1 MRNVTTHAIL
11 LRTHPFSDSSRVLRF
26 YTRDLG
32 LVGVMARGV
41 QRGASRGQ
49 GGAGTFAEGV
59 AVISFRENRELQSL
73 REFTPAR
80 ANLALAADFRCLAG
94 ASVAAEL
101 VLRHAGQEP
110 HPELYDSLSNGLER
124 IGRAEPGQVVGE
136 VLALGW
142 LIVGILGFGPE
153 LTTCTSCG
161 SIIEEDEMAL
171 FDLEAG
177 GLRGAKCTA
186 AEGSRRVGPVAR
198 AQLGALLRGEVP
210 DGLRGARAHV
220 SLLDDFTT
228 CHMLGGRRLG
238 SFRFLDPEPRAR
250 SGREAAVPAGT

>member
-1 MRNVTTHAIL
+1 MPNLTTPAIL
-11 LRTHPFSDSSRVLRF
+11 LRSHPFSDSSRVLRF

-49 GGAGTFAEGV
+49 GGVGTFAEG
-59 AVISFRENRELQSL
+59 AAAISFRANRELQTL
-73 REFTPAR
+73 REFAPSR
-80 ANLALAADFRCLAG
+80 AHLALAADFRRLAG

-110 HPELYDSLSNGLER
+110 HPPLFDSLSKGIER
-124 IGRAEPGQVVGE
+124 IEQAAPGEVIGE

-142 LIVGILGFGPE
+142 RIVQVLGFGPE
-153 LTTCTSCG
+153 LTTCTACG
-161 SIIEEDEMAL
+161 SVLEREEMGS

-177 GLRGAKCTA
+177 GIRGAGCPA

-198 AQLGALLRGEVP
+198 AQLGVLLRGEVP
-210 DGLRGARAHV
+210 DNLRGPRAHV

-228 CHMLGGRRLG
+228 FHMLGGRRLG
-238 SFRFLDPEPRAR
+238 SFRFLEPEPRGKAD
-250 SGREAAVPAGT
+250 VPS

>member
-1 MRNVTTHAIL
+1 MPNLTTPAIL

-41 QRGASRGQ
+41 QRGASKGQ
-49 GGAGTFAEGV
+49 GGVGTFAEGV

-73 REFTPAR
+73 REFAPSR
-80 ANLALAADFRCLAG
+80 AHLALAADLRRLAG

-110 HPELYDSLSNGLER
+110 HPQLFDSLSQGIER
-124 IGRAEPGQVVGE
+124 IERAVSGDMIGE

-142 LIVGILGFGPE
+142 RIVQILGFGPE
-153 LTTCTSCG
+153 LTTCTACG
-161 SIIEEDEMAL
+161 SLLEGEEMSR

-177 GLRGAKCTA
+177 GIRGPGCPA

-198 AQLGALLRGEVP
+198 AQLGAFLRGEVP
-210 DGLRGARAHV
+210 DDLRGARAHV

-228 CHMLGGRRLG
+228 FHMLGGRRLG
-238 SFRFLDPEPRAR
+238 SFRFLEPDAR
-250 SGREAAVPAGT
+250 VEADVPARN

>member
-1 MRNVTTHAIL
+1 MPNLTTPAIL

-41 QRGASRGQ
+41 HRGASRGQ
-49 GGAGTFAEGV
+49 GGVSTFAEGV
-59 AVISFRENRELQSL
+59 AVISFRQNRELQSL
-73 REFTPAR
+73 REFAPSR
-80 ANLALAADFRCLAG
+80 AHLALAADFRRLAG

-110 HPELYDSLSNGLER
+110 HPPLFDSLSNGLER
-124 IGRAEPGQVVGE
+124 IEEAAPGEVVAE

-142 LIVGILGFGPE
+142 RTVQVLGFGPE
-153 LTTCTSCG
+153 LTTCTACG
-161 SIIEEDEMAL
+161 SVLEEEEMGR

-177 GLRGAKCTA
+177 GIRGPGCPA
-186 AEGSRRVGPVAR
+186 AEGSRRIGPVAR
-198 AQLGALLRGEVP
+198 AQLRMLLRGEVP
-210 DGLRGARAHV
+210 DDLRGARAHI

-228 CHMLGGRRLG
+228 FHMLGGRRLG
-238 SFRFLDPEPRAR
+238 SFRFLEPEAQGRADVGAR
-250 SGREAAVPAGT
+250 N

>member
-1 MRNVTTHAIL
+1 MLNVTTRAIL
-11 LRTHPFSDSSRVLRF
+11 LRTHPFSESSRVLRF

-49 GGAGTFAEGV
+49 GGAGTFGEGV
-59 AVISFRENRELQSL
+59 AVISYRENRELQSL
-73 REFTPAR
+73 REFAPSR
-80 ANLALAADFRCLAG
+80 AHMALARDFRRLAG

-110 HPELYDSLSNGLER
+110 HPELFDSLSEGLVRLEE
-124 IGRAEPGQVVGE
+124 GEPQSVIGE
-136 VLALGW
+136 VLALSW
-142 LIVGILGFGPE
+142 RIVQLLGFGPE
-153 LTTCTSCG
+153 LTVCTACG
-161 SIIEEDEMAL
+161 LAIQESEMAR

-177 GLRGAKCTA
+177 GIRGPGCPA

-198 AQLGALLRGEVP
+198 AQLASLLHGEVPRDLRGEH
-210 DGLRGARAHV
+210 AHL

-228 CHMLGGRRLG
+228 FHMLGGRRLG
-238 SFRFLDPEPRAR
+238 SFRFLEPPPPVETDV
-250 SGREAAVPAGT
+250 STKN